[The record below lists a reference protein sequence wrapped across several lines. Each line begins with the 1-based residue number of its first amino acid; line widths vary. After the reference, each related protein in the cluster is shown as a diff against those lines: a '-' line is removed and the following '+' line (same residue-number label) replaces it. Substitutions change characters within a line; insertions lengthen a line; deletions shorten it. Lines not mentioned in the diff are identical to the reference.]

1 MMVSDVMKAIESVAP
16 LRLQEEY
23 DNSGLQVGL
32 PDAEVRRVLVSLD
45 ITEKVVEEAVEK
57 DCQMV
62 VSHHPLIFRAL
73 KQLTDST
80 WQQRC
85 VSLAIRSGIALYS
98 AHTNLDNARGGVN
111 FEIAERLG
119 LRDVDF
125 LQSKPGED
133 AGSGI
138 VGTLETPAATEEFLS
153 KLKTVFDLDCF
164 ACSRTDRQSISRV
177 AVCGGAGAFLI
188 PEAKAAGSDCFI
200 TGEIHYHDF
209 FENDGMLLCSI
220 GHYESEQYTQELLIR
235 LLASSFPELEVIKA
249 RKDLAVLYR

>member
-1 MMVSDVMKAIESVAP
+1 M
-16 LRLQEEY
+16 
-23 DNSGLQVGL
+23 
-32 PDAEVRRVLVSLD
+32 
-45 ITEKVVEEAVEK
+45 
-57 DCQMV
+57 
-62 VSHHPLIFRAL
+62 
-73 KQLTDST
+73 
-80 WQQRC
+80 
-85 VSLAIRSGIALYS
+85 
-98 AHTNLDNARGGVN
+98 N

-188 PEAKAAGSDCFI
+188 PEAKAAGADCFI